1 MNIEWFMDK
10 YHYQG
15 DSKRIDFPPKKC
27 TFLSLILLQVE
38 FILMYVPVDVMC
50 DTGMIEQLVGVLS
63 EEHNSFHEHTLDAL
77 LSIVTNHPRAIE
89 ECQRPELEL
98 CKKLQERIQFLKGKE
113 EFRVMCWLML
123 LLSIL

>member
-1 MNIEWFMDK
+1 
-10 YHYQG
+10 
-15 DSKRIDFPPKKC
+15 
-27 TFLSLILLQVE
+27 
-38 FILMYVPVDVMC
+38 MYVPVDVMC

-113 EFRVMCWLML
+113 EFRVMC
-123 LLSIL
+123 

>member
-1 MNIEWFMDK
+1 MDK

-113 EFRVMCWLML
+113 EFRVIC
-123 LLSIL
+123 